1 MSRVYGLI
9 NLRTDGRNVLL
20 AYKLER
26 PNGSVEWDVHCL
38 EPDATGTLQYA
49 PEPVDRRTQTDAG
62 KGRLSRRPRRGGGG
76 GAGGR
81 MVSSRPFPRCS
92 SYQVKPPA

>member
-1 MSRVYGLI
+1 
-9 NLRTDGRNVLL
+9 VLL

-49 PEPVDRRTQTDAG
+49 PDR
-62 KGRLSRRPRRGGGG
+62 
-76 GAGGR
+76 
-81 MVSSRPFPRCS
+81 
-92 SYQVKPPA
+92 

>member
-1 MSRVYGLI
+1 MQEQREEIERLQQELRDAVTPADMKRIDGELTRAWHRWGRNVAVYGLI

-38 EPDATGTLQYA
+38 EPDASGTLRYV
-49 PEPVDRRTQTDAG
+49 PER
-62 KGRLSRRPRRGGGG
+62 
-76 GAGGR
+76 
-81 MVSSRPFPRCS
+81 
-92 SYQVKPPA
+92 